1 MTRDVAR
8 MARTCKIVKKLLEN
22 LYEDYGV
29 FDVSPYEHNK
39 NIHMTEEALFNMFP
53 ARMIEKDELYSN
65 DIDELY
71 NKYFAEADGLKFFCL
86 KKRKNVN
93 NPARS

>member
-8 MARTCKIVKKLLEN
+8 MARACKVVKRLVEG
-22 LYEDYGV
+22 LYEDYEI
-29 FDVSPYEHNK
+29 FDMSPYEDNK
-39 NIHMTEEALFNMFP
+39 NIQMTEEAFFNAFP

-86 KKRKNVN
+86 KEKEERE
-93 NPARS
+93 